1 MHTSAAVSGL
11 SVGRTARAVPLI
23 IWVMSVSEQ
32 RLAGDRVFESQVSD

>member
-23 IWVMSVSEQ
+23 IWVMSEQ